1 LISRNVAQHEDVAIL
16 LFETAN
22 GVLARVTVNW
32 LTPFKVREIT
42 VATKEK
48 FIEASLI
55 DQKVTEYSRYK
66 ESGSYLVKELN
77 VPFREPLKL
86 ELQAFTDC
94 IENNT
99 QPPTSGE
106 DGLKALEVATQC
118 LNE

>member
-1 LISRNVAQHEDVAIL
+1 M
-16 LFETAN
+16 
-22 GVLARVTVNW
+22 NW

-48 FIEASLI
+48 FIKASLI
-55 DQKVTEYSRYK
+55 DQKVTEYSKYK
-66 ESGSYLVKELN
+66 ENDSYLVKELN

-86 ELQAFTDC
+86 ELQAFIDS
-94 IENNT
+94 IRNDT

-118 LNE
+118 SDELKPGISKL